1 MGGVCSSTRKRAR
14 KRSIISS
21 RTMQREQMTTAI
33 AVYRA
38 MHEAEGLVNG
48 IDNATTFCPE

>member
-1 MGGVCSSTRKRAR
+1 MGGVCSSTGKRAR
-14 KRSIISS
+14 KRSIISCC
-21 RTMQREQMTTAI
+21 TMQREQMTPAI